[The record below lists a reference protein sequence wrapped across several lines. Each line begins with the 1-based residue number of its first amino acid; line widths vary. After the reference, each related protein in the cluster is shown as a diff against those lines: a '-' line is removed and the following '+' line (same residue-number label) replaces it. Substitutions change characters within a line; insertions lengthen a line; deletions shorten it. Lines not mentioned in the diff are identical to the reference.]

1 MSLVNSLINQIGREM
16 GRDIYWTARQ
26 SLTNSNRVAGS
37 RRTDNIRKRSIS
49 NSDVMIE
56 LDANDVLVKEIAEAK
71 LGSIANATLRR
82 HEIEKILEKIDSR
95 INPKSFNWREAYVSM
110 DNILDELKFKVDK
123 NELAEIEKLD
133 RRNLV
138 MFNISNNQ
146 HLNWIDSQIQT
157 LKQSP
162 YYGLSPLSSINLI
175 GWSVIGL
182 ASIPLKRNGLNRAA
196 EFIAAVFWLSAAYF
210 VLNAEKFEGL
220 DRPVVLGVGFF
231 ALILFLLILSG
242 NFIVRS
248 ERDAMVTYINDR
260 LRTLEQYA
268 SELRKQSI
276 SL

>member
-26 SLTNSNRVAGS
+26 SLTESNRVAGT
-37 RRTDNIRKRSIS
+37 RRTGNIGKRNVS
-49 NSDVMIE
+49 NSGVQIDLDVNDVM
-56 LDANDVLVKEIAEAK
+56 VKEIAEAN

-82 HEIEKILEKIDSR
+82 HEIEKIMEKMDSR
-95 INPKSFNWREAYVSM
+95 INPRSFNWREAYVSM

-133 RRNLV
+133 RRNLALYS
-138 MFNISNNQ
+138 ISNSQ

-162 YYGLSPLSSINLI
+162 YYGLSPLSTITLI

-182 ASIPLKRNGLNRAA
+182 ASIPLKRGVLNSAA
-196 EFIAAVFWLSAAYF
+196 ELIAAMIWLSAAFF
-210 VLNAEKFEGL
+210 VLNAEKFEHFE
-220 DRPVVLGVGFF
+220 RPVFLAGGFF
-231 ALILFLLILSG
+231 ALILFLLILAG
-242 NFIVRS
+242 NFILRS
-248 ERDAMVTYINDR
+248 ERDAKVTDINGR
-260 LRTLEQYA
+260 VKALEQYA
-268 SELRKQSI
+268 SELRKQSN